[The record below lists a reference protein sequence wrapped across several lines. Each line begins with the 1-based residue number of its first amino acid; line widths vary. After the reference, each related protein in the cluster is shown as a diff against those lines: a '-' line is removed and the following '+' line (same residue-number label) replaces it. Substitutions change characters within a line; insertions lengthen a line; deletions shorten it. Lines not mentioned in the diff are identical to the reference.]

1 MIRSRKRAAP
11 SKELACHAAPFSP
24 PQSQDRMG
32 AWALVVCRRLI
43 LKSAGG
49 SVISRKL
56 REPQFHEV
64 KRCWRE
70 PLLLFL
76 FDIILLFALL
86 GCRSSLSFGF
96 SMYVY
101 PVSRILFLSL

>member
-11 SKELACHAAPFSP
+11 SKQLACHAAPFLSP

-32 AWALVVCRRLI
+32 AWALVVCRWLI

-64 KRCWRE
+64 KRC
-70 PLLLFL
+70 
-76 FDIILLFALL
+76 
-86 GCRSSLSFGF
+86 
-96 SMYVY
+96 
-101 PVSRILFLSL
+101 

>member
-1 MIRSRKRAAP
+1 MP
-11 SKELACHAAPFSP
+11 LLFSP
-24 PQSQDRMG
+24 PQSQDKMG

-56 REPQFHEV
+56 REPQSHEV

-76 FDIILLFALL
+76 FDILLLFALL
-86 GCRSSLSFGF
+86 VCRSSLFFGF